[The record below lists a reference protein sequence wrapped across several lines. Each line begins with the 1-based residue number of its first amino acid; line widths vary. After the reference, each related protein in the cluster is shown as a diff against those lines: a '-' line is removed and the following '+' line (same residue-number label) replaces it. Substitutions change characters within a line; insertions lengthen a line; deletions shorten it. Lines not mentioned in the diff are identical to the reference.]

1 MAKAGKIP
9 RHLSTSTEGL
19 MTKEQIRLVG
29 YALDFLKSNL
39 DYDTLDSLGLGN
51 FEEVEQK
58 IGDAKK
64 CFELLAASK
73 LNNP

>member
-1 MAKAGKIP
+1 
-9 RHLSTSTEGL
+9 

-39 DYDTLDSLGLGN
+39 DYDTLDTLGLGD

-58 IGDAKK
+58 IGDTKK
-64 CFELLAASK
+64 CFETLAASK
-73 LNNP
+73 LNKS

>member
-1 MAKAGKIP
+1 
-9 RHLSTSTEGL
+9 

-39 DYDTLDSLGLGN
+39 DYDTLDTLGLGD

-58 IGDAKK
+58 IGDTKN
-64 CFELLAASK
+64 CFEVLTERGQMK
-73 LNNP
+73 

>member
-1 MAKAGKIP
+1 
-9 RHLSTSTEGL
+9 

-39 DYDTLDSLGLGN
+39 DYDTLDTLGLGD

-58 IGDAKK
+58 IGDTKN
-64 CFELLAASK
+64 CFEVLAERGQMK
-73 LNNP
+73 

>member
-1 MAKAGKIP
+1 
-9 RHLSTSTEGL
+9 

-39 DYDTLDSLGLGN
+39 DHDTLDTLGLGD

-58 IGDAKK
+58 IGDTKN
-64 CFELLAASK
+64 CFEVLAECGQLK
-73 LNNP
+73 